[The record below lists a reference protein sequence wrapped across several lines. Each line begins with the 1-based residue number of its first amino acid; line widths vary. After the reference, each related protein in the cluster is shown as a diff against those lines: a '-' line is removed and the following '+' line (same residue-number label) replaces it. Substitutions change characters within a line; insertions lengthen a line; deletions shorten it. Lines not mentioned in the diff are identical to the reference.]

1 MEETALQLLDK
12 EAVRVRYD
20 PMVVYTALQIAFEA
34 SQRLSDQPKSIR
46 QMLLQQP
53 MPLDARNRLCRLKC
67 MMEETNTLYLRHTGE
82 VNAIVVVRIMLTRVI
97 LEYCGQRSPQR
108 MAEIIKRSCE
118 TYAMV
123 VPPPNSEAF
132 ANSQGDDEENEET
145 ADACLKRG
153 FAFAR
158 SVSVRSGNRIG
169 MFKDAIYAERA
180 QGKGGDASRATSI
193 DLLELARAK
202 LVASRNELQFLA
214 KQFADSV
221 GSSELRLLNG
231 ECNGCNFL
239 NVDQQE
245 AQEDLIMEVLPERP
259 MSPDRDH
266 RADGGAD
273 LENSRCRLL
282 DDLEAGAGM
291 CRKIHASNQAVL
303 DALSPHHAFVI
314 RAFVALP
321 ADGGSDSV
329 VDQFPNGSAD
339 AAVNTGGGGPQYA
352 DSEGSRLQNWDA
364 PEACHHADEC
374 GLETSAGKLGHNSQP
389 PSRAPLP

>member
-1 MEETALQLLDK
+1 MEETALQLLDQ

-20 PMVVYTALQIAFEA
+20 PMVVYTPLQIAFEA
-34 SQRLSDQPKSIR
+34 SQLLSDQPKSIR

-53 MPLDARNRLCRLKC
+53 MPLDARHRLCRLKC
-67 MMEETNTLYLRHTGE
+67 MMEETNTLYLRHAGE

-153 FAFAR
+153 LAFAR

-169 MFKDAIYAERA
+169 MFKDAIHAERA
-180 QGKGGDASRATSI
+180 QGRGWDATRATSI
-193 DLLELARAK
+193 DLLELASAK
-202 LVASRNELQFLA
+202 LVTSRNELQFLA
-214 KQFADSV
+214 KQFADCV
-221 GSSELRLLNG
+221 VSSELRLLNG
-231 ECNGCNFL
+231 ECKGCNFL
-239 NVDQQE
+239 SVDQE
-245 AQEDLIMEVLPERP
+245 EEQEDVIMEVLPERP
-259 MSPDRDH
+259 MSPNRGL

-291 CRKIHASNQAVL
+291 CRKIHASYQALLLV
-303 DALSPHHAFVI
+303 LSPHHACGI

-329 VDQFPNGSAD
+329 VEQSPNGSAD
-339 AAVNTGGGGPQYA
+339 AAVNTGSGGPQYA
-352 DSEGSRLQNWDA
+352 AGEGARLQNWDA

-374 GLETSAGKLGHNSQP
+374 GMETSAGKLGQNS
-389 PSRAPLP
+389 